1 MTKLKFN
8 PAILSFLPILI
19 FIPLCIEIF
28 KNIHLGGI
36 DLASEFLKAA
46 LFPSFNVDVLITL
59 IYRLNETIFI
69 ALSSWAISIT
79 FGVLFG
85 LLSSRIFY
93 KILNLPETIG
103 KAIKYFLL
111 FTRSIHE
118 SVWGLVLIQ
127 IYGLNISIGI
137 ISICIPYIAINS
149 KVISEQLENINPKLI
164 ESIVQLKANKL
175 SSLLSLI
182 WSPILSVINN
192 FGVYRIECILR
203 STSIL
208 GLFGLGGIGTSIYL
222 SFQELNF
229 NEFWTYLWGLGLLII
244 AIKVVLKELQKNKFH
259 LKISILITIFLISFS
274 ILSSINF
281 FTLLIKPTSILVFSI
296 KNIVISKNN
305 FISFYFFK
313 SIFETIILSISAIAI
328 TISLPPI
335 CLLIFNDKGGKLF
348 LRILSFLIRL
358 IPPPVTILIF
368 LIFNEPS
375 ISIASL
381 ALGLYNASITFKL
394 LNKNLNNLDKSE
406 FIALNSLG
414 ISNRLSWI
422 YGLYNKQLKN
432 YLIYCAYRSD
442 ILIRETAIVGVIG
455 GIGLGWR
462 LQESISSFAWEELVI
477 ILIAYSSIAITG
489 EFINTKIKS
498 NFI

>member
-1 MTKLKFN
+1 MIKLKFN
-8 PAILSFLPILI
+8 PTFLSFLPVLIL
-19 FIPLCIEIF
+19 IPLCIEIF
-28 KNIHLGGI
+28 KNIHSGGI
-36 DLASEFLKAA
+36 YLASEFFKAA
-46 LFPSFNVDVLITL
+46 LFPSFNIDVLMTL
-59 IYRLNETIFI
+59 IYRLKETIFI

-85 LLSSRIFY
+85 ILSSEIFY
-93 KILNLPETIG
+93 KIFNFPGTIG
-103 KAIKYFLL
+103 KAIKYFLVL
-111 FTRSIHE
+111 TRSIHE
-118 SVWGLVLIQ
+118 SIWGLLLIQ
-127 IYGLNISIGI
+127 FYGLNISIGI

-149 KVISEQLENINPKLI
+149 KVISEQLENINPRLI
-164 ESIVQLKANKL
+164 ESIVQLKGNKL

-182 WSPILSVINN
+182 WSPILSVIKN

-222 SFQELNF
+222 SFKELNF

-244 AIKVVLKELQKNKFH
+244 ITKVIFKELQKSKFH
-259 LKISILITIFLISFS
+259 LKFSILITIFLISFS
-274 ILSSINF
+274 ILSFIYF
-281 FTLLIKPTSILVFSI
+281 FNLLIKPNSILIFSI
-296 KNIVISKNN
+296 KDIYIQRNN
-305 FISFYFFK
+305 FISYDFFK
-313 SIFETIILSISAIAI
+313 LIFETLILSISAVAI

-348 LRILSFLIRL
+348 LIILSFLMRL

-381 ALGLYNASITFKL
+381 SLGLYNASITFKL
-394 LNKNLNNLDKSE
+394 LNTNLNNLDKSE
-406 FIALNSLG
+406 FIALKSLG
-414 ISNRLSWI
+414 LSKRVSWI
-422 YGLYNKQLKN
+422 YGLYNKQIKN

-462 LQESISSFAWEELVI
+462 LQESISSFAWEELVM
-477 ILIAYSSIAITG
+477 ILIVFSSIAIAA
-489 EFINTKIKS
+489 ELINNKIKS
-498 NFI
+498 IFI